1 MTSRDNK
8 KERYSQLKSQIKIL
22 AAKHKDTVEHNKLL
36 LVHLLRWEENIETL
50 VKHAKV
56 NMAQDFKND
65 NKDLLI
71 EYKSLWQELLKHK
84 EQSFSVEKVS
94 NKPPFLDTDVDVILH
109 WAPYAR
115 DFWHTIVSNT
125 TKDANEIRSNFMD
138 NFDNRRLGLETTKT
152 KNWDAMYT
160 LKVDGITSGNR
171 SNSYVWIS
179 ILLHNDCTINSW
191 YLNSLF
197 IQILKFLEEE
207 NVLKK
212 IWNDKL
218 TYKWLND
225 NKTWD
230 FSKFAGQIKDTLVS
244 TFNAIPDAYDKQLSK

>member
-1 MTSRDNK
+1 MTPRENK
-8 KERYSQLKSQIKIL
+8 EEKYSQLKSQIKIL
-22 AAKHKDTVEHNKLL
+22 AAEHKNRVEYNKLL
-36 LVHLLRWEENIETL
+36 LVHLLRWEENIEAL
-50 VKHAKV
+50 VKRAKV

-65 NKDLLI
+65 NKDILT
-71 EYKSLWQELLKHK
+71 EYKSLWQEILKPE
-84 EQSFSVEKVS
+84 EQNFLVEKVS
-94 NKPPFLDTDVDVILH
+94 NKPPFLDTDVDIILH

-125 TKDANEIRSNFMD
+125 TKDTNEIRSTFMD

-152 KNWDAMYT
+152 KNWDVMYT
-160 LKVDGITSGNR
+160 FKVDGITSRNR
-171 SNSYVWIS
+171 RNSYVWIS

-191 YLNSLF
+191 YLDSLF

-207 NVLKK
+207 NVLEK

-218 TYKWLND
+218 IYKWLND

-230 FSKFAGQIKDTLVS
+230 FSRVAGQIKDTLVS
-244 TFNAIPDAYDKQLSK
+244 TFNAVSDAYNKQLST